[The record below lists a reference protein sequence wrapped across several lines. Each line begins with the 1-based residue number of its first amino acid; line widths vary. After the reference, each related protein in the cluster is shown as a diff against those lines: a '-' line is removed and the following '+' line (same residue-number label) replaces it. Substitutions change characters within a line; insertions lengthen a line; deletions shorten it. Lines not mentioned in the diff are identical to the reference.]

1 MKAKLKF
8 KKAKFKIGDKVTK
21 EIPEFLQDIY
31 PKFPLGIITQVK
43 CYGDGYIYF
52 VTGENTSCFD
62 MWCDEEDKL
71 KPYVL
76 PKAESWDYIE
86 KHINDNV
93 LKNFSEKE
101 QEIIKDLLIES
112 FRAGMNYHVDRK
124 NNKGEE

>member
-21 EIPEFLQDIY
+21 EVPEFLQDIY
-31 PKFPLGIITQVK
+31 PKFPLGIVTQVK
-43 CYGDGYIYF
+43 CYGNGYIYF
-52 VTGENTSCFD
+52 VTGENTSSFNQWYSD
-62 MWCDEEDKL
+62 DEEEL

-86 KHINDNV
+86 KNINDNV
-93 LKNFSEKE
+93 LKHFSEKE

-124 NNKGEE
+124 NKGE

>member
-8 KKAKFKIGDKVTK
+8 KKAKFKIGDRVTK
-21 EIPEFLQDIY
+21 EVSECLQDIY
-31 PKFPLGIITQVK
+31 PKLPLGIVTQVK
-43 CYGDGYIYF
+43 CDGNRYIYL
-52 VTGENTSCFD
+52 VIGENTSMFNA
-62 MWCDEEDKL
+62 WYEEKEL

-86 KHINDNV
+86 KNINDNV
-93 LKNFSEKE
+93 LKHFSEKE

-124 NNKGEE
+124 NKGEE